1 MGHGSAQL
9 PDHASLARYVSLAL
23 QIRSYA
29 RQLPA
34 AWRRAGPSP
43 WCGLLTFW
51 VEPSKRRA
59 LIPCRPATVRSSRV
73 AFHLIK
79 PHQPGSWAWT
89 FGIDARRR
97 VLQARL
103 WRPDLHVPCPGL
115 PPYTRL
121 PARTEA
127 RGLSLQ
133 HPARCQ
139 SALTTAAG
147 AVVAVP
153 IGAALLAG

>member
-1 MGHGSAQL
+1 MDQPSCQTMSPSPGTYRSHSRFDHTPGSSQQL
-9 PDHASLARYVSLAL
+9 GGGRDP
-23 QIRSYA
+23 
-29 RQLPA
+29 P
-34 AWRRAGPSP
+34 P

-59 LIPCRPATVRSSRV
+59 LIPCRPATTVRSSRV

-103 WRPDLHVPCPGL
+103 WTPNVHVPWLAPIHTFLLGRRTGDSLDNTQLVVSLDHGGWCRGRGSDRSSAIG
-115 PPYTRL
+115 RL
-121 PARTEA
+121 GKFP
-127 RGLSLQ
+127 
-133 HPARCQ
+133 
-139 SALTTAAG
+139 
-147 AVVAVP
+147 
-153 IGAALLAG
+153 